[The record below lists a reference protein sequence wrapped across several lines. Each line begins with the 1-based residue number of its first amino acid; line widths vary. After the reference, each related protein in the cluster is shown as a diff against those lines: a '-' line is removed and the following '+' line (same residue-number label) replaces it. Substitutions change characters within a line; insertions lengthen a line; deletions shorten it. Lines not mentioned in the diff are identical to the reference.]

1 MSFANIIGQDIAV
14 KSLKNIISQHQA
26 RGAYLFLGPDGTGKR
41 TTALEFAK
49 TLNCENIT
57 LDACDRCIPCNK
69 INSMNHPD
77 VFMVFPENRFGS
89 IKIGKIREV
98 IYQSSLKP
106 YEGKKRIFV
115 INDAESM
122 TEEAQNAFLKL
133 LEEPPE
139 NHIFI
144 LTASNIAGLFSTVV
158 SRCKILKFYLLGSNQ
173 IQEFLILAGIDQ
185 EKATL
190 FSHMAMGSL
199 GRAMDYKEKD
209 IIAQRDRM
217 VNDFFLRRSVLLR
230 EDVLNENVDKD
241 PEESLYL
248 LLCWYRDLLI
258 SKFMQ
263 DQNKLLNID
272 RSREIFSYADRFS
285 QSKLQRDLLSIMNT
299 IDYIRRSIN
308 PKIALFNMAVEL
320 KRG

>member
-1 MSFANIIGQDIAV
+1 MSFERIIGQDIAV
-14 KSLKNIISQHQA
+14 KSLKTIIAQNQV
-26 RGAYLFLGPDGTGKR
+26 RGTYLFLGPDGVGKR
-41 TTALEFAK
+41 TTSIEFAK
-49 TLNCENIT
+49 VLNCEDNKG
-57 LDACDRCIPCNK
+57 DACDRCASCNK
-69 INSMNHPD
+69 IDSMNHPD
-77 VFMVFPENRFGS
+77 VFVLYPEVSGS
-89 IKIGKIREV
+89 IKIVKIREV

-106 YEGKKRIFV
+106 YEGRKRIFI
-115 INDAESM
+115 INDGEAM

-144 LTASNIAGLFSTVV
+144 LTTSNVTGLFPTVV
-158 SRCKILKFYLLGSNQ
+158 SRCKILKFYSLGPNQ
-173 IQEFLILAGIDQ
+173 IQEFLISAGSDE

-209 IIAQRDRM
+209 IITQRDQI
-217 VNDFFLRRSVLLR
+217 VNDFFLRKSVLLR
-230 EDVLNENVDKD
+230 EDVLSENADKD
-241 PEESLYL
+241 TEESLYL
-248 LLCWYRDLLI
+248 LLCWYRDLLV

-263 DQNKLLNID
+263 DDNKLLNID
-272 RSREIFSYADRFS
+272 RYREIFSYADRFS

-299 IDYIRRSIN
+299 IDYMRRNVN

-320 KRG
+320 KKG